1 MASLLEISQSL
12 NPIDGFM
19 PDLTYK
25 QKIKVLIAS
34 SAMRVVNAAVVYC
47 PDEMRV
53 SNLKQILH
61 LDTIRAIAQ
70 MCYDVGWEKYN
81 IAAKFLRICIH
92 VLEDFD
98 TVEQSVFQ
106 DKKRR

>member
-1 MASLLEISQSL
+1 
-12 NPIDGFM
+12 
-19 PDLTYK
+19 
-25 QKIKVLIAS
+25 
-34 SAMRVVNAAVVYC
+34 
-47 PDEMRV
+47 
-53 SNLKQILH
+53 
-61 LDTIRAIAQ
+61 